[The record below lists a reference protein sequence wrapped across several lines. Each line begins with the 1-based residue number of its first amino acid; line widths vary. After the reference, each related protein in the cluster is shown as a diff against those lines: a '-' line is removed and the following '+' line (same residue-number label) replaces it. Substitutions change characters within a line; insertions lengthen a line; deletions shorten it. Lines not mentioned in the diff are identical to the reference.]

1 MTETVVIVGASK
13 GIGLAT
19 AKRAAADGM
28 AVIGLARRP
37 PDGDFPG
44 RFISADLADETAT
57 GEILRDLAARHAVD
71 GIVNNLGLN
80 ILEPLGQIDLDHFRQ
95 VIDLNLRTTI
105 QCTQAFLPGMR
116 ERGYG
121 RIVNLS
127 SRGALGRENRS
138 SYGAAKAG
146 IIGMSRTWAL
156 ELATTGITVNVVSP
170 GPTATEMF
178 IRNNLQGE
186 AAEANRRRFLA
197 DVPMGRFG
205 EPAEIAHA
213 IAFFLSR
220 GASFVTGQVLHV
232 CGGSSVGPAPL

>member
-1 MTETVVIVGASK
+1 MADTVVVVGASK

-19 AKRAAADGM
+19 ARRLAADGFQ
-28 AVIGLARRP
+28 VLGLARTAP
-37 PDGDFPG
+37 EAGFPG
-44 RFISADLADETAT
+44 RFFPCDLADEAATADV
-57 GEILRDLAARHAVD
+57 LRDLDARFAVD

-80 ILEPLGQIDLDHFRQ
+80 ILEPVGQIDLDHFRR

-105 QCTQAFLPGMR
+105 QCTQAFLAGMR

-127 SRGALGRENRS
+127 SRGALGRPNRS

-146 IIGMSRTWAL
+146 IVGMSRTWAL
-156 ELATTGITVNVVSP
+156 ELAAEGITVNVVSP

-178 IRNNLQGE
+178 VRNNLQGE
-186 AAEANRRRFLA
+186 KAEANRQFFLA

-205 EPAEIAHA
+205 EPEEIAHA

-232 CGGSSVGPAPL
+232 CGGSSVGPAPI

>member
-1 MTETVVIVGASK
+1 MADIVVVVGASR
-13 GIGLAT
+13 GIGLA
-19 AKRAAADGM
+19 AARRLAGDGFT
-28 AVIGLARRP
+28 VIGLARRP
-37 PDGDFPG
+37 PEEGFPG
-44 RFISADLADETAT
+44 AFVPADLADEKATA
-57 GEILRDLAARHAVD
+57 EVLADLAGRFPVD

-80 ILEPLGQIDLDHFRQ
+80 ILEPVGEIDLDNFRR

-127 SRGALGRENRS
+127 SRGALGRPNRS

-146 IIGMSRTWAL
+146 IVGMSRTWAL
-156 ELATTGITVNVVSP
+156 ELATSGITVNVVSP

-178 IRNNLQGE
+178 IRNNLTGE
-186 AAEANRRRFLA
+186 KAEENRRFFLA

-205 EPAEIAHA
+205 EPEEIAHA
-213 IAFFLSR
+213 IAFFMSR

>member
-1 MTETVVIVGASK
+1 VAEIVVVVGASK

-19 AKRAAADGM
+19 ATRLAADG
-28 AVIGLARRP
+28 VEVVGLARTVP
-37 PDGDFPG
+37 EAGFPG
-44 RFISADLADETAT
+44 HFFPCDLADEAATAAVLKNLD
-57 GEILRDLAARHAVD
+57 GRFNVD

-80 ILEPLGQIDLDHFRQ
+80 ILEPLGRIDLDHFRR

-105 QCTQAFLPGMR
+105 QCTQAFLGGMR

-127 SRGALGRENRS
+127 SRGALGRPNRS

-146 IIGMSRTWAL
+146 IVGMSRTWAL
-156 ELATTGITVNVVSP
+156 ELAAEGITVNVVSP

-178 IRNNLQGE
+178 VRNNLQ
-186 AAEANRRRFLA
+186 AEDAETNRRFFLA

-205 EPAEIAHA
+205 EPEEIAHA

-220 GASFVTGQVLHV
+220 SASFVTGQVLHV
-232 CGGSSVGPAPL
+232 CGGSSVGRAPI

>member
-1 MTETVVIVGASK
+1 LADIVIVTGASK
-13 GIGLAT
+13 GIGLAI
-19 AKRAAADGM
+19 ARRLAADGVS
-28 AVIGLARRP
+28 VIGLARTE
-37 PDGDFPG
+37 PDDFPG
-44 RFISADLADETAT
+44 TFVSVDLGDEHATAEAMDRIVQ
-57 GEILRDLAARHAVD
+57 GHAVE

-80 ILEPLGQIDLDHFRQ
+80 MVEPLGEVDLDHFRR
-95 VIDLNLRTTI
+95 VIDVNLRVSV
-105 QCTQAFLPGMR
+105 QCTQALLPGMR

-127 SRGALGRENRS
+127 SRGALGRPGRT
-138 SYGAAKAG
+138 SYAAAKAG

-156 ELATTGITVNVVSP
+156 ETATEGITVNVVSP

-178 IRNNLQGE
+178 RKNNLTGE
-186 AAEANRRRFLA
+186 KAAENEKFFLA

-205 EPAEIAHA
+205 EPEEIAHA
-213 IAFFLSR
+213 VAFFLSR